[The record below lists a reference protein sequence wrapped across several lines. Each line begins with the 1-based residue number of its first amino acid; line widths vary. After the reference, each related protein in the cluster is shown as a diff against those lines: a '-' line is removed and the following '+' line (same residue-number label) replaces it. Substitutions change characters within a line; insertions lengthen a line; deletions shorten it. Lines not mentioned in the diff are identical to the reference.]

1 MAEGAMSRPLA
12 LRFVYYTAALGV
24 TIGIYLWTRSG
35 AVQLLAFVLFCV
47 VVVPLLDRLL
57 MPRAAAAAARDP
69 ADYKPSRRVITTWLL
84 LSVAWFLVATL
95 LVPDPGLG
103 PVVGILVVIIPVLEV
118 YCWLGKREH
127 RSMRAETVAS
137 N

>member
-1 MAEGAMSRPLA
+1 MAEGAMSTPLA
-12 LRFVYYTAALGV
+12 LRSVYYMAELSV
-24 TIGIYLWTRSG
+24 TIAIYLWTRSG
-35 AVQLLAFVLFCV
+35 GLQLLAFVLFCV
-47 VVVPLLDRLL
+47 VVVPLLDRFL
-57 MPRAAAAAARDP
+57 MPRAAAAAARDT

-95 LVPDPGLG
+95 VVPDLGLG

-127 RSMRAETVAS
+127 RSVGAETVAS